1 MEEEYKKKTDELR
14 KNVMEYQTER
24 RASLD
29 KIGQQRAMAKQELLK
44 NINPILQSYSDENK
58 ITLII
63 DKKFLVMGNKDLDIT
78 EIIVEKLNK
87 DLPSLNL
94 R

>member
-1 MEEEYKKKTDELR
+1 
-14 KNVMEYQTER
+14 MEYQTER

-44 NINPILQSYSDENK
+44 NITPILQSYSDENK
-58 ITLII
+58 VTLII

-78 EIIVEKLNK
+78 SIIVEKLNK
-87 DLPSLNL
+87 ELPSLNL
-94 R
+94 K